1 MNRNISCYNITGFP
15 NIKQQI
21 LNWTNQFSVCC
32 FLDNHQYKSPNQN
45 IECLAAA
52 GSIYTIIGDN
62 ALTAINSFYQI
73 ESDWL
78 FGHINYEYN
87 PISQSTNKLLNNK
100 IGFDQ
105 ISFFQPETVLRLNDN
120 ELYIE
125 TFLPSNDLIFEEIT
139 NIIEIKNDQKFNVK
153 IIPSISKEQYVQT
166 IQQLLKHIQRGDCYE
181 INFCQEF
188 FAETITINPIQL
200 YTSLTALSP
209 NPFACYYKQQ
219 DAHLLCASPERYL
232 QRNGKQI
239 ISQPIKGTA
248 KRNTKDPILDK
259 ALKDQL
265 YNSSKERSENVM
277 VVDLV
282 RNDLSRI
289 CKEGTVEVDELFGIY
304 TFPQVHQMISTIKG
318 IIKDDTLFSE
328 IIKASFPMGSMTG
341 APKKRVMELIQQYEV
356 GIRGIY
362 SGAVGYIDPHQN
374 FDFNVVIRSLLY
386 NSSNKF
392 LSYWVGSGI
401 TGYSNP
407 GEEYEECILK
417 AAAMNTV
424 LQN

>member
-1 MNRNISCYNITGFP
+1 MNRNISCYSITGYP

-21 LNWTNQFSVCC
+21 LNWVNQFSVCC
-32 FLDNHQYKSPNQN
+32 FLDNHQYNSPNQN

-52 GSIYTIIGDN
+52 KSIFTISGDN
-62 ALTAINSFYQI
+62 ALNAINTFYQTHT
-73 ESDWL
+73 DWL

-87 PISQSTNKLLNNK
+87 PSTQSTNKSFNNQ

-105 ISFFQPETVLRLNDN
+105 ISFFQPETVLRLNGDS
-120 ELYIE
+120 LFIE
-125 TFLPSNDLIFEEIT
+125 TFLPSTDLVFQEIINANDIIYEE
-139 NIIEIKNDQKFNVK
+139 KFNVK
-153 IIPSISKEQYVQT
+153 TTPSISKEQYVQT

-188 FAETITINPIQL
+188 FAENTIINPIQL
-200 YTSLTALSP
+200 YTALTTLSP

-232 QRNGKQI
+232 QRKGNQI

-248 KRNTKDPILDK
+248 KRNTKDPLLDA

-282 RNDLSRI
+282 RNDLSKI
-289 CKEGTVEVDELFGIY
+289 CKEGTVEVEELFGIY

-318 IIKDDTLFSE
+318 ILKDDTLFSE
-328 IIKASFPMGSMTG
+328 IINASFPMGSMTG
-341 APKKRVMELIQQYEV
+341 APKKRVMELIQQYEAAT
-356 GIRGIY
+356 RGIY
-362 SGAVGYIDPHQN
+362 SGAVGYINPQQN

-386 NSSNKF
+386 NSSNKY

-407 GEEYEECILK
+407 EEEYDECILK